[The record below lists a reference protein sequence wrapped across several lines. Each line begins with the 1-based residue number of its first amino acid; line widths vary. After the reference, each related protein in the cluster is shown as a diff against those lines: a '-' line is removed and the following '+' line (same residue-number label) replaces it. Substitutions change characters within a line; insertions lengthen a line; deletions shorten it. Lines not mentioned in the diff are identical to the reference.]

1 MVTAAKSTGHPSRN
15 LLQLL
20 GLKGGVPGHEM
31 LLDGCPV
38 LEGGQGGAE
47 RAGQPPA
54 PLHDSVDVKAAG
66 LAEPLAAAGAV
77 EGPGLGVRVLV
88 VPEMVLPPEGLAADI
103 TGKGSL
109 VRVRAL
115 VDHEVVGLGE
125 LAMAKLADEP
135 LLWSC
140 SPLMKGS
147 GSMLMWRRVQPV
159 PEQQGLVDV
168 GQDRLGVMAAPA
180 HGKVHG

>member
-1 MVTAAKSTGHPSRN
+1 MRRVEDLVHVEAAR
-15 LLQLL
+15 
-20 GLKGGVPGHEM
+20 
-31 LLDGCPV
+31 
-38 LEGGQGGAE
+38 
-47 RAGQPPA
+47 
-54 PLHDSVDVKAAG
+54 
-66 LAEPLAAAGAV
+66 LAEPLAAVRALV
-77 EGPGLGVRVLV
+77 RLVLGVDVLV

-103 TGKGSL
+103 AGKGSF
-109 VRVRAL
+109 VRVGPL

-125 LAMAKLADEP
+125 LTMAKLADEP